1 MGKIRETLRE
11 IYKTKYKTLLILP
24 LILLILAVAQ
34 LSYQYASTGDFMK
47 KDVDLKGGISLQI
60 NATKHIDVLGMQEDL
75 KLKFPQADIS
85 VQELTLL
92 GQQTDIIVKSTTEAN
107 ETLMV
112 KEIETFV
119 GSKIS
124 YTPTMISPKFGA
136 SFFKST
142 FIALGF
148 AFLLMSILVFIY
160 FRLPVPCFA
169 VILCAVSDIICTVA
183 VLNLLDV
190 RLTPGGIAALLML
203 VGYSVDTDILLTT
216 RVLKR
221 HEGEV
226 FDRVM
231 GAMST
236 GLTMSLTT
244 MGAVVVGLI
253 FSRADILKQIMLI
266 IAIGMVFDI
275 IMTWIQ
281 NVGIL
286 RWYVEE
292 HLKKKND
299 SKG

>member
-1 MGKIRETLRE
+1 MSKLTEKLKE
-11 IYKTKYKTLLILP
+11 IYRTKYKLLMLIP
-24 LILLILAVAQ
+24 LIIFVLAIFQV
-34 LSYQYASTGDFMK
+34 SYQFATTGDFMK
-47 KDVDLKGGISLQI
+47 KDVDLKGGISLQM
-60 NATKHIDVLGMQEDL
+60 NTTKHVDVIDLEKDL
-75 KLKFPQADIS
+75 KLTFPEADLS

-92 GQQTDIIVKSTTEAN
+92 GRQTDIIVKATLEAN
-107 ETLMV
+107 QTKIIDEV
-112 KEIETFV
+112 KKHIDAPVSVEP
-119 GSKIS
+119 S
-124 YTPTMISPKFGA
+124 MISPKFGE

-142 FIALGF
+142 FIAMGA
-148 AFLLMSILVFIY
+148 AFLLMSILVFVY
-160 FRLPVPCFA
+160 FRVPVPSFA
-169 VILCAVSDIICTVA
+169 VILCALADIICTVA
-183 VLNLLDV
+183 TLNLMGV

-231 GAMST
+231 SSVKT
-236 GLTMSLTT
+236 GMTMSMTT
-244 MGAVVVGLI
+244 FAAVVVGLF

-266 IAIGMVFDI
+266 IAIGMIFDM

-292 HLKKKND
+292 YKKKHEN
-299 SKG
+299 KG